1 MQKKYLSAF
10 LVILLVPCLLFGV
23 QNASADQP
31 QNKPQQPSEQTPP
44 AQDPDSKGKP
54 ELKEDAT
61 KPGSRS
67 RGPQF
72 RADVDQVV
80 VYAAVY
86 DKAGQ
91 LVTHLAKEDFSVM
104 EDKKPQDISYFGL
117 EDLPSS
123 IGIVIDRSG
132 SMRNKMEQVTEAVQ
146 LFLNEMNA
154 ENELF
159 LVVFNDQAEL
169 EEPFT
174 KDPEDIRD
182 ALDNVVVSGGTA
194 LYDAI
199 FLALDEAREGTEPRK
214 AVLVFTDGEDK
225 DSYYKL
231 EELIQKVQESEVQ
244 VHVVAFLDSELSSD
258 GGFFGIFK
266 SEREKITKGIT
277 DIAENSGGKAI
288 FPEEMDDLKTA
299 FTSIAHDLR
308 SQYRLGYVSSNQNL
322 DGSWRRV
329 DVQVAGAKEKG
340 LRVRAKKGY
349 MARK

>member
-1 MQKKYLSAF
+1 MLNKYLSAC
-10 LVILLVPCLLFGV
+10 LLTGLVPSLLFGL
-23 QNASADQP
+23 QNPSADQQQGSQEKPP
-31 QNKPQQPSEQTPP
+31 QTS
-44 AQDPDSKGKP
+44 AQDPNSKEKP
-54 ELKEDAT
+54 AEKQPQT
-61 KPGSRS
+61 RPGSRS

-72 RADVDQVV
+72 RADVDQGV
-80 VYAAVY
+80 VYAAVC

-91 LVTHLAKEDFSVM
+91 LGTDLAKEDFSVL
-104 EDKKPQDISYFGL
+104 EDKKPQNVSYFGL

-132 SMRNKMEQVTEAVQ
+132 SMRNKMDQVTEAVQ
-146 LFLNEMNA
+146 MFLNEMNT

-159 LVVFNDQAEL
+159 LVIFNDQAEL

-182 ALDNVVVSGGTA
+182 ALDNVIVSGGTA

-199 FLALDEAREGTEPRK
+199 FLALDEVREGSEPRK
-214 AVLVFTDGEDK
+214 AILVFTDGEDK

-231 EELIQKVQESEVQ
+231 EELVQKAQESDVQ
-244 VHVVAFLDSELSSD
+244 IHVIAFLDSDLSSD

-266 SEREKITKGIT
+266 SEREKITRGIT

-288 FPEEMDDLKTA
+288 FPEKIDDLKAA

-308 SQYRLGYVSSNQNL
+308 SQYRLGYVSSNPNR

-329 DVQVAGAKEKG
+329 DVQVTGAKEKG
-340 LRVRAKKGY
+340 LKVRAKKGY
-349 MARK
+349 MACK